1 MDQRKRTTPEQ
12 DVGRTDRYDNDNKDE
27 AGFNVR
33 NGRRVSNGGSAQ
45 TDGKQDED
53 PDDPGSDVNRD
64 E

>member
-1 MDQRKRTTPEQ
+1 MDQRKRSTPEQ
-12 DVGRTDRYDNDNKDE
+12 DVGRTDRYDNKDE

-33 NGRRVSNGGSAQ
+33 DGGRVSNGGSAH